1 MKILILGGTG
11 TMGYP
16 LSQELKEDNEVWVLC
31 RKHKENEDI
40 HLKYIYGDFSD
51 ENVQKMICNQNW
63 DTIVDFLW
71 HNDANYHSTYN
82 KLVSCSSHYIFLS
95 SAAVYA
101 ANNRPM
107 REDDL
112 RFYDE
117 LNPALRLRGYHIEKA
132 RMEEVIINSENTHWT
147 IVRPHVVFNTN
158 RIPMDIWELSIWM
171 NRLKDGKEIVLTQ
184 ELLEKHTNFTYGNV
198 IAKQIK
204 AIIYKR
210 NQTYSQI
217 YNVASSSIY
226 TWGDII
232 QKICNGIRKA
242 SGKELGLI
250 ILPSDN
256 KMSDLITN
264 LPNKADRLS
273 YDRLLDRVVDTSKI
287 NKLTK
292 SKTEYEDIESV
303 IFKCVKNQYEITK
316 DSPIIYDDPISVA
329 FMDRIAKKHT
339 NIKCFLRKIDAV
351 KYLFLRYVLTYSI
364 SINIYKKIKN
374 GLSFYNQYREKIVR
388 QR

>member
-1 MKILILGGTG
+1 
-11 TMGYP
+11 
-16 LSQELKEDNEVWVLC
+16 
-31 RKHKENEDI
+31 
-40 HLKYIYGDFSD
+40 
-51 ENVQKMICNQNW
+51 
-63 DTIVDFLW
+63 
-71 HNDANYHSTYN
+71 
-82 KLVSCSSHYIFLS
+82 
-95 SAAVYA
+95 
-101 ANNRPM
+101 
-107 REDDL
+107 
-112 RFYDE
+112 
-117 LNPALRLRGYHIEKA
+117 
-132 RMEEVIINSENTHWT
+132 
-147 IVRPHVVFNTN
+147 
-158 RIPMDIWELSIWM
+158 
-171 NRLKDGKEIVLTQ
+171 
-184 ELLEKHTNFTYGNV
+184 
-198 IAKQIK
+198 
-204 AIIYKR
+204 
-210 NQTYSQI
+210 
-217 YNVASSSIY
+217 
-226 TWGDII
+226 
-232 QKICNGIRKA
+232 
-242 SGKELGLI
+242 
-250 ILPSDN
+250 
-256 KMSDLITN
+256 MSDLITN